1 MTASSN
7 VEMVL
12 YRYRDRQVEEI
23 WDARPQ
29 EAVKSMRLH
38 LDTYPITKFTPCGCW
53 IDLGVGGKKFV
64 NLNAYRKWA
73 HDTREG
79 AMKSFIARK
88 KRQVI
93 ILRSQL
99 VAAEAALFLRDTE
112 AQRLH
117 QGRLKFEDGDANA
130 F

>member
-1 MTASSN
+1 MTSSSN

-12 YRYRDRQVEEI
+12 YRYRDRQVDEI
-23 WDARPQ
+23 RDARPH
-29 EAVKSMRLH
+29 EAVRSMKLY

-79 AMKSFIARK
+79 AMKSFMARK
-88 KRQVI
+88 TRQVA
-93 ILRSQL
+93 ILRNQL
-99 VAAEAALFLRDTE
+99 VAAEAALCLKDTE
-112 AQRLH
+112 ALRLH
-117 QGRLKFEDGDANA
+117 QGMYQFAENSANDL
-130 F
+130 